1 MDKGSRVKVVKGRKV
16 PIDTTG
22 TIFWLGDNKFGEGK
36 RAGIEG
42 DDGETY
48 WTSLDNLEAIQDE
61 APEIEPPKK
70 GDMVRF
76 ILPEAEVE
84 VEGPVIWV
92 GEAKSGRGYRIGVRD
107 HEGEV
112 HWMDSRKA
120 TPVGSVA
127 EDGDDDDAWD
137 EEAPPF

>member
-1 MDKGSRVKVVKGRKV
+1 MNKGSRVKVVKGKKV

-48 WTSLDNLEAIQDE
+48 WISLEHLEAIDD
-61 APEIEPPKK
+61 APPEIEPPKK

-76 ILPEAEVE
+76 VLPEAEVE
-84 VEGPVIWV
+84 VEGPVMWV
-92 GEAKSGRGYRIGVRD
+92 GEAKSGRGFRIGVRD
-107 HEGEV
+107 HDGGI

-120 TPVGSVA
+120 APVVPTTADEADS
-127 EDGDDDDAWD
+127 WN